1 MSSETEYL
9 KEVREDN
16 EIASKNQRKSEDTV
30 PVVCSK
36 CNTTFGSDSEYMQHH
51 DVVHKSE
58 NTN

>member
-16 EIASKNQRKSEDTV
+16 EIASKNQRKIKDAV
-30 PVVCSK
+30 PVMCSK
-36 CNTTFGSDSEYMQHH
+36 CNVTFGSDSEYMQHY
-51 DVVHKSE
+51 DMIHKSE